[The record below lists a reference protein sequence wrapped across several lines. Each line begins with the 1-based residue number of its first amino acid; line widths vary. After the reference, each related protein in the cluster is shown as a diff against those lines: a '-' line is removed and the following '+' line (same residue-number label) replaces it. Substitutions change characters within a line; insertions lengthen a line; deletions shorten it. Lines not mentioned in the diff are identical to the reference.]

1 MRILLFFDLPTDS
14 FQNRKEYTKFR
25 KWLLKNGYYMIQFS
39 IYTKIFMNYSQL
51 ELHLN
56 TLKKNIPS
64 KGEVRVLT
72 ITEKQFE
79 KMQIFN
85 QTKVRMDQ
93 ILKTDIFIHF

>member
-14 FQNRKEYTKFR
+14 IEAKHEYTKFR
-25 KWLLKNGYYMIQFS
+25 KWMLKNGYFMIQFS

-56 TLKKNIPS
+56 NLKKNLPT
-64 KGEVRVLT
+64 KGEVRILT
-72 ITEKQFE
+72 ITEKQFD

-85 QTKVRMDQ
+85 QRKVRMDQ
-93 ILKTDIFIHF
+93 ILRTENFIHY